1 MRSRATTRATSSRS
15 RASEPL
21 FLADVRNIAL
31 TGFMA
36 VGKSVVGRKLARR
49 LGWRLVDVDR
59 AIEEEQVLKVQQIFE
74 REGEAY
80 FRKLEKRKL
89 GEILSEEN
97 QVIAT
102 GGGAVVDEENLRLLK
117 QKSFL
122 VCLMASPETLLRR
135 SGSGQDRP
143 LLEGGDRRE
152 RIEEL
157 LSRRTDR
164 YAQAHLCI
172 DTEARTV
179 DQVVEEILKMIH
191 RRTAPSP
198 LPSPSGRGRG

>member
-1 MRSRATTRATSSRS
+1 MRA
-15 RASEPL
+15 
-21 FLADVRNIAL
+21 RNIAL

-59 AIEEEQVLKVQQIFE
+59 AIEEEQGMKVQEIFE

-122 VCLMASPETLLRR
+122 VCLTASPETLLKR
-135 SGSGQDRP
+135 SGSGKDRP
-143 LLEGGDRRE
+143 LLKGSDKRE
-152 RIEEL
+152 RIEAL
-157 LSRRTDR
+157 LSRRKDR

-172 DTEARTV
+172 DTESRAV
-179 DQVVEEILKMIH
+179 DQVVEEILKTIH

-198 LPSPSGRGRG
+198 LPSPSGRGLS